1 MDYGFGGAIANT
13 EGSLNITS
21 SIFSHNKAIGG
32 NNSTATA
39 DRHCRRSGVRRGV
52 LFTMSL
58 GATATLSGCTFDHN
72 QAQGGN
78 GDTGSGAGGPGRR
91 RPGRRDLAGYGG
103 DLLWPEH
110 AHRQQQH
117 LTQNDAQGGDNNTG
131 TASVSGLVG
140 TGVGAGIA
148 NYAGG
153 TATVSGSV
161 LDNDQASG
169 GNHNTAGG
177 AGAVFAGLGAGG
189 GIFNYL
195 GNYNSSVY
203 GSLGVSVVTVSDC
216 VIDLNQAQGGGGNG
230 EGGGIANLLG
240 ATTTVDNSLLTLNEA
255 NGAGGG
261 AGLGGGA
268 YNDRTS
274 SLALTKDLV
283 TLNEADGAPG
293 IGGGVYTL
301 GTFTDLFTLIVGNHA
316 STSGDNIGP

>member
-1 MDYGFGGAIANT
+1 MDRDGGRA
-13 EGSLNITS
+13 GPQ
-21 SIFSHNKAIGG
+21 
-32 NNSTATA
+32 
-39 DRHCRRSGVRRGV
+39 RV
-52 LFTMSL
+52 
-58 GATATLSGCTFDHN
+58 
-72 QAQGGN
+72 QG
-78 GDTGSGAGGPGRR
+78 DAG
-91 RPGRRDLAGYGG
+91 
-103 DLLWPEH
+103 
-110 AHRQQQH
+110 
-117 LTQNDAQGGDNNTG
+117 
-131 TASVSGLVG
+131 
-140 TGVGAGIA
+140 
-148 NYAGG
+148 
-153 TATVSGSV
+153 TVY
-161 LDNDQASG
+161 
-169 GNHNTAGG
+169 
-177 AGAVFAGLGAGG
+177 AGLGAGG
-189 GIFNYL
+189 AIFNYL
-195 GNYNSSVY
+195 SNFNSSVY

-274 SLALTKDLV
+274 SLALTKIV